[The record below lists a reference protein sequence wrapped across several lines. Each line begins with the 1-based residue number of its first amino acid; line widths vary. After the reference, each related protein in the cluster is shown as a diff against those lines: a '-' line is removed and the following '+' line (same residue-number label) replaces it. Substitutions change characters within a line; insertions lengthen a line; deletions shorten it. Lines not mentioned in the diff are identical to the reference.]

1 MVACDCGCTVSLEAS
16 DNSCPVHEEASQ
28 WAAAYTH
35 SVGKRYAIGRAERVM
50 SQVPGVMSVADQLLL
65 ERKGVSAGN
74 GGSGSL

>member
-1 MVACDCGCTVSLEAS
+1 
-16 DNSCPVHEEASQ
+16 
-28 WAAAYTH
+28 
-35 SVGKRYAIGRAERVM
+35 M